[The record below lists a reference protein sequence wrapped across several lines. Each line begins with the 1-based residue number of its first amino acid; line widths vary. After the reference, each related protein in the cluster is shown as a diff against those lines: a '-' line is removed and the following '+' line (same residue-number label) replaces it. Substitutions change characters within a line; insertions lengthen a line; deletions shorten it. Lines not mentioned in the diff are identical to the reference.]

1 MSFHPQIPAA
11 PEDASAD
18 SASAEVREIY
28 PGARQATPVRSV
40 SPRRRRTSIWRGSE
54 AGMATM
60 IVCANGVSGR
70 YVSLN
75 PRRHECG
82 ARF

>member
-18 SASAEVREIY
+18 AASAEVREIY
-28 PGARQATPVRSV
+28 PGARQAPPVRSI
-40 SPRRRRTSIWRGSE
+40 SRRRSRRSAWRGSE

-60 IVCANGVSGR
+60 IVLANDVSGPP
-70 YVSLN
+70 VSQ
-75 PRRHECG
+75 
-82 ARF
+82 